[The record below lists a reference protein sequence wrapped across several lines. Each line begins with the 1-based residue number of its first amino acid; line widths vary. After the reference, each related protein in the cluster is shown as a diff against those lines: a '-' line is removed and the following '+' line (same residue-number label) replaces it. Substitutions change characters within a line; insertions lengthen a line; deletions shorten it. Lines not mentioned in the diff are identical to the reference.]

1 MATKNYVTYK
11 DKYNKKYGYANNS
24 SHTLEEVSKDTGV
37 SIKGL
42 QQIYNK
48 GIGAYKTNPTSVRPN
63 VKSKEQW
70 AMARV
75 YSAVMSGKASNIDSN
90 ELKMEKGGLI
100 APNGKPSN
108 LTPEQYK
115 LVRTKEF
122 KDWFGDWENDPENAS
137 KVVDEN
143 GEPLVVWHGSK
154 SFDINEF
161 DLSKSKRKSSGL
173 KEFGTYFTD
182 NKNLAKAYRNWG
194 ELNKDEELDIDIQIY
209 KWKKI
214 RDESRNNRDYHN
226 AEEQIARLEESK
238 KGRIYGVF
246 LNLKKLYVFDAKG
259 GVNIEAWN
267 NLEVKASYKW
277 ATNRDAMEFLKEGKF
292 GVEKVDGI
300 KAENIVDAFVQ
311 TEELKKEL
319 LSNVYLVFDS
329 KNIKLADGTNTT
341 FDGSNPD
348 IRFEEG
354 GAIGVQTS
362 KLIEELKKYSNYEQ
376 GEIST
381 NAEGEKYRYHY
392 WKLKYR
398 SASNWLVQLFMRA
411 SKENTGV
418 DYNKRF
424 AVGDYS
430 FYYDRP
436 EMKGKPNGSM
446 KMRKLEV
453 LGKYEKGGK
462 TSSNNMSYIDIKNSL
477 IDAMQEYAENKKA
490 SERDNLWNSV
500 YNGFKFIDESR
511 AFKDSS
517 NSKFVTDIKEELFPL
532 VIEANSKLPKT
543 SKYVIG
549 DLDYAHTSFVEDLPK
564 SYIDYLPKAN
574 TKEIKVKQ
582 LWDSNDDKV
591 KLSPNDKVFVDFFK
605 DWVSDDD
612 LRPQMQG
619 VYVDEF
625 GATATNMHLLIHI
638 AKNAIKSDVAQDVI
652 YSLKDGGKPIEQ
664 RYPNYRGVSDI
675 NKTELLTSIDCQIM
689 VNALNIIL
697 NNGLV
702 NKTTKEVGI
711 KKGDKEIKFNAEYL
725 LVNFQTWLK
734 MGVRYVDVYIN
745 KSDLYNKQVVLCIKK
760 DGYSYN
766 QDAIDYTLLMPIMGY
781 NTYSTSTIIEII
793 DENNVDVIVSLSPA
807 YRIGDDK
814 NDSRDIDSIIADLK
828 ELMPFLSKEEKAK
841 TKSLIAD
848 LQLASK
854 YLYAEGGKITQYE
867 IQSMRNYINSEN
879 PNPKIKASFE
889 KVLAKYQVEA
899 NRSDLSAFPQGKYIN
914 PYEFSGYEY
923 MRGLNQ
929 EAGVSFLLT
938 GEYELVS
945 KAIYEKDYAMWLFY
959 SYLGRINISFK
970 ACQDWLNQAQEYFQY
985 TMPIPIWLVHT
996 PRAKDGRSYAM
1007 WWAVSEDRKAQAESR
1022 VGRPLVF
1029 DYNGTYYYQEIG
1041 MVGNFDGNNDGWGT
1055 LYKEKKTGLLIPEY
1069 TETSFHFSTL
1079 IHEFAHCLD
1088 FQTQLVENIEKFKL
1102 KPVKSETYLNTEKMT
1117 DSELALYSKQIEKE
1131 SKQGEGVSR
1140 PITNHFDEF
1149 VDALIRILRACAGGH
1164 IPLTQLYEQQALDV
1178 QQALAGTYGD
1188 LLLAQRERL
1197 AKERK
1202 ELAKEDELR
1211 ENKRFTWQ
1219 SSWINDIKQYVI
1231 DNALQIDLKEKL
1243 NRNAK
1248 IDFTLTEAIE
1258 LDNLITGY
1266 FNTEFRKYMIKNPS
1280 KATQRLED
1288 IKMLKKETNRIINN
1302 HYDNVKS
1309 GYRYGFSPQNELEKY
1324 IDANCK
1330 IRDFRDYKSWKECA
1344 KESLQ
1349 NFQ

>member
-11 DKYNKKYGYANNS
+11 DKYNKKYGYDNNA
-24 SHTLEEVSKDTGV
+24 SHTLEEISKDTGV
-37 SIKGL
+37 SLKGL

-75 YSAVMSGKASNIDSN
+75 YSAVMGGKTARIDKN
-90 ELKMEKGGLI
+90 ELKMEIGGTI
-100 APNGKPSN
+100 
-108 LTPEQYK
+108 
-115 LVRTKEF
+115 
-122 KDWFGDWENDPENAS
+122 
-137 KVVDEN
+137 
-143 GEPLVVWHGSK
+143 
-154 SFDINEF
+154 
-161 DLSKSKRKSSGL
+161 
-173 KEFGTYFTD
+173 
-182 NKNLAKAYRNWG
+182 
-194 ELNKDEELDIDIQIY
+194 
-209 KWKKI
+209 
-214 RDESRNNRDYHN
+214 
-226 AEEQIARLEESK
+226 
-238 KGRIYGVF
+238 
-246 LNLKKLYVFDAKG
+246 
-259 GVNIEAWN
+259 GVN
-267 NLEVKASYKW
+267 
-277 ATNRDAMEFLKEGKF
+277 
-292 GVEKVDGI
+292 
-300 KAENIVDAFVQ
+300 
-311 TEELKKEL
+311 
-319 LSNVYLVFDS
+319 
-329 KNIKLADGTNTT
+329 
-341 FDGSNPD
+341 
-348 IRFEEG
+348 
-354 GAIGVQTS
+354 TS
-362 KLIEELKKYSNYEQ
+362 KLIEELKKYSDYKE
-376 GEIST
+376 GEVLT

-398 SASNWLVQLFMRA
+398 SASNWLVKLFMRA

-418 DYNKRF
+418 DYNRRF

-436 EMKGKPNGSM
+436 EMKGQPNGSM
-446 KMRKLEV
+446 QMRKLEV
-453 LGKYEKGGK
+453 LGKYEKGGM
-462 TSSNNMSYIDIKNSL
+462 T
-477 IDAMQEYAENKKA
+477 
-490 SERDNLWNSV
+490 R
-500 YNGFKFIDESR
+500 R
-511 AFKDSS
+511 
-517 NSKFVTDIKEELFPL
+517 
-532 VIEANSKLPKT
+532 
-543 SKYVIG
+543 
-549 DLDYAHTSFVEDLPK
+549 
-564 SYIDYLPKAN
+564 
-574 TKEIKVKQ
+574 
-582 LWDSNDDKV
+582 
-591 KLSPNDKVFVDFFK
+591 
-605 DWVSDDD
+605 
-612 LRPQMQG
+612 
-619 VYVDEF
+619 
-625 GATATNMHLLIHI
+625 
-638 AKNAIKSDVAQDVI
+638 
-652 YSLKDGGKPIEQ
+652 
-664 RYPNYRGVSDI
+664 
-675 NKTELLTSIDCQIM
+675 
-689 VNALNIIL
+689 
-697 NNGLV
+697 
-702 NKTTKEVGI
+702 
-711 KKGDKEIKFNAEYL
+711 
-725 LVNFQTWLK
+725 
-734 MGVRYVDVYIN
+734 
-745 KSDLYNKQVVLCIKK
+745 
-760 DGYSYN
+760 
-766 QDAIDYTLLMPIMGY
+766 
-781 NTYSTSTIIEII
+781 
-793 DENNVDVIVSLSPA
+793 
-807 YRIGDDK
+807 
-814 NDSRDIDSIIADLK
+814 
-828 ELMPFLSKEEKAK
+828 
-841 TKSLIAD
+841 
-848 LQLASK
+848 
-854 YLYAEGGKITQYE
+854 YAEGGKITQYE

-899 NRSDLSAFPQGKYIN
+899 NRSDLSTFPQGKYIN
-914 PYEFSGYEY
+914 PYDFSGYEY
-923 MRGLNQ
+923 MRGINE

-970 ACQDWLNQAQEYFQY
+970 ACQDWLNQAQEYFEY

-1041 MVGNFDGNNDGWGT
+1041 MVGNFDANNSDGWGS
-1055 LYKEKKTGLLIPEY
+1055 LYKERKTGLLIPEY

-1088 FQTQLVENIEKFKL
+1088 FQTQLVNNIEKFKL
-1102 KPVKSETYLNTEKMT
+1102 KPVKSDTYLNTEKMT
-1117 DSELALYSKQIEKE
+1117 DSELALYSKQIEIE
-1131 SKQGEGVSR
+1131 SKKGEGVSR

-1219 SSWINDIKQYVI
+1219 SSWINDVKKYVI

-1243 NRNAK
+1243 NRNAN
-1248 IDFTLTEAIE
+1248 INFTLTEAIE

-1266 FNTEFRKYMIKNPS
+1266 FNTEFKKYIVENPS

-1330 IRDFRDYKSWKECA
+1330 VRDFRDYKSWKECA

>member
-11 DKYNKKYGYANNS
+11 DKYNKKYGYAKNT

-37 SIKGL
+37 SMKGL

-48 GIGAYKTNPTSVRPN
+48 GIGAYKTNPSSVRPN

-75 YSAVMSGKASNIDSN
+75 YSAVMGGKASNIDSN
-90 ELKMEKGGLI
+90 ELKMEKGGM
-100 APNGKPSN
+100 
-108 LTPEQYK
+108 
-115 LVRTKEF
+115 
-122 KDWFGDWENDPENAS
+122 
-137 KVVDEN
+137 
-143 GEPLVVWHGSK
+143 
-154 SFDINEF
+154 
-161 DLSKSKRKSSGL
+161 
-173 KEFGTYFTD
+173 
-182 NKNLAKAYRNWG
+182 NW
-194 ELNKDEELDIDIQIY
+194 
-209 KWKKI
+209 
-214 RDESRNNRDYHN
+214 
-226 AEEQIARLEESK
+226 
-238 KGRIYGVF
+238 YG
-246 LNLKKLYVFDAKG
+246 KG
-259 GVNIEAWN
+259 G
-267 NLEVKASYKW
+267 
-277 ATNRDAMEFLKEGKF
+277 
-292 GVEKVDGI
+292 
-300 KAENIVDAFVQ
+300 
-311 TEELKKEL
+311 
-319 LSNVYLVFDS
+319 
-329 KNIKLADGTNTT
+329 
-341 FDGSNPD
+341 
-348 IRFEEG
+348 
-354 GAIGVQTS
+354 
-362 KLIEELKKYSNYEQ
+362 
-376 GEIST
+376 
-381 NAEGEKYRYHY
+381 
-392 WKLKYR
+392 
-398 SASNWLVQLFMRA
+398 
-411 SKENTGV
+411 
-418 DYNKRF
+418 
-424 AVGDYS
+424 
-430 FYYDRP
+430 
-436 EMKGKPNGSM
+436 
-446 KMRKLEV
+446 
-453 LGKYEKGGK
+453 
-462 TSSNNMSYIDIKNSL
+462 
-477 IDAMQEYAENKKA
+477 
-490 SERDNLWNSV
+490 
-500 YNGFKFIDESR
+500 
-511 AFKDSS
+511 
-517 NSKFVTDIKEELFPL
+517 IKERF
-532 VIEANSKLPKT
+532 
-543 SKYVIG
+543 
-549 DLDYAHTSFVEDLPK
+549 
-564 SYIDYLPKAN
+564 
-574 TKEIKVKQ
+574 
-582 LWDSNDDKV
+582 
-591 KLSPNDKVFVDFFK
+591 
-605 DWVSDDD
+605 
-612 LRPQMQG
+612 
-619 VYVDEF
+619 
-625 GATATNMHLLIHI
+625 
-638 AKNAIKSDVAQDVI
+638 
-652 YSLKDGGKPIEQ
+652 
-664 RYPNYRGVSDI
+664 
-675 NKTELLTSIDCQIM
+675 
-689 VNALNIIL
+689 
-697 NNGLV
+697 
-702 NKTTKEVGI
+702 
-711 KKGDKEIKFNAEYL
+711 
-725 LVNFQTWLK
+725 
-734 MGVRYVDVYIN
+734 
-745 KSDLYNKQVVLCIKK
+745 
-760 DGYSYN
+760 
-766 QDAIDYTLLMPIMGY
+766 
-781 NTYSTSTIIEII
+781 
-793 DENNVDVIVSLSPA
+793 
-807 YRIGDDK
+807 
-814 NDSRDIDSIIADLK
+814 
-828 ELMPFLSKEEKAK
+828 
-841 TKSLIAD
+841 
-848 LQLASK
+848 
-854 YLYAEGGKITQYE
+854 AEGGQITQYE
-867 IQSMRNYINSEN
+867 IESMRNYINSEN

-970 ACQDWLNQAQEYFQY
+970 SCQDWLNQAQEYFQY

-1102 KPVKSETYLNTEKMT
+1102 KPVKAETYLNTEKMT

-1197 AKERK
+1197 SKERK

-1211 ENKRFTWQ
+1211 ENKRFSWQ

-1266 FNTEFRKYMIKNPS
+1266 FNREFRKYMIKNPS